1 MKRRTA
7 LPALRFSTQTLLLQ
21 LGVVALV
28 VLLSSAVHAW
38 LTYDRLGRE
47 AESQA
52 LTLARTVA
60 SDPSVRAEV
69 QSISALPAAPPA
81 AELLAGPLM
90 AAAEGARTRTGAL
103 FVVITDETG
112 IRLAHPDA
120 ERLGEKVS
128 TDPSDALAGR
138 EVTTRNTGTLGPSAG
153 AKVPVYAPD
162 STAVV
167 GEVSVGYSTETISQ
181 SLARDIIPIA
191 VTAAGALLAGVLASF
206 LLRRRLQRLTL
217 GLEPE
222 EISTLVHD
230 QVAVLQGVDDGVI
243 GVSADGRVSVFNA
256 AAQRLL
262 GVPDLAGTAWA
273 AAPVPEQLKAL
284 TRADAAE
291 GEAVELVAGGR
302 VLVVSA
308 RKALHGREDLGWV
321 VMLRDRTELQ
331 QLTRQLDAVGTMSAA
346 LRAQRHE
353 FANQLH
359 TIAGFMSIG
368 QPQQAQDYLAKLA
381 GTGPLAFPV
390 DQAEL
395 LQDPYLQAFL
405 GAKGVEADE
414 RGVSLRLG
422 PESVVRGHVTEPQD
436 VTTVLGNLIDNAVNA
451 AVAGSAAERWVEV
464 EVLDEPGVNGG
475 AGTLHI
481 VVADSGDGLG
491 AGMTAAEA
499 EAVFA
504 EGYTTSVRPAR
515 AGAGQGLGLALS
527 RQLARR
533 RGGDVRVLEAGS
545 PGGPGAVFVAT
556 LPGTTESGPTLPTPG
571 NPALPKHEPP
581 KHTER
586 TTMSEDFRVLIVDD
600 DFHVAKLHAAY
611 VDSVAGF
618 LALPPAGSASQ
629 ALQAIHSLRPDLV
642 LLDVYLPDASGLD
655 LLHQLDVDTVIL
667 SAASDTASLR
677 LAFRRGALGY
687 LLKPFTAESLS
698 QQLRS
703 YARYRRILAQP
714 GSVSQETV
722 ERAKRALI
730 PGDVVASARPRSAT
744 EAAVL
749 ESLVPGEQY
758 SAADVA
764 ARVGVSRATAQRYLS
779 ALADDGAVDIQLRY
793 GTTGRPE
800 HRYGIPAVTGR

>member
-1 MKRRTA
+1 MPRLTGRIIGRLTSRT
-7 LPALRFSTQTLLLQ
+7 PLRFSTQTLLLQ
-21 LGVVALV
+21 LAVVALV
-28 VLLSSAVHAW
+28 VLLTSAVHGW

-47 AESQA
+47 AENQA

-60 SDPSVRAEV
+60 SDPQVRAEV
-69 QSISALPAAPPA
+69 QQISAQPGTPPA

-112 IRLAHPDA
+112 LRLAHPDA
-120 ERLGEKVS
+120 DRLGERVS
-128 TDPSDALAGR
+128 TDPSEALAGK

-153 AKVPVYAPD
+153 AKVPVFAPGSD
-162 STAVV
+162 TVV
-167 GEVSVGYSTETISQ
+167 GEVSVGYSTETIGQ

-191 VTAAGALLAGVLASF
+191 LTAAGALLVGVLASF

-243 GVSADGRVSVFNA
+243 GVAAGGRISVFNS

-262 GVPDLAGTAWA
+262 GQPDLTGAPWA
-273 AAPVPEQLKAL
+273 DAPVPAQLLAL

-291 GEAVELVAGGR
+291 GDAVELVAGGR
-302 VLVVSA
+302 VLVASA

-331 QLTRQLDAVGTMSAA
+331 QLTRQLDAVGTMSTA

-368 QPQQAQDYLAKLA
+368 QHQQARDYLARLA
-381 GTGPLAFPV
+381 ATGPLNFPV
-390 DQAEL
+390 DQAQL

-422 PESVVRGHVTEPQD
+422 PETLVRGHVTEPQE

-451 AVAGSAAERWVEV
+451 AVAGSATDRWVEV
-464 EVLDEPGVNGG
+464 EVLDEPGEGGG
-475 AGTLHI
+475 AGTLH
-481 VVADSGDGLG
+481 VVVGDSGDGLG
-491 AGMTAAEA
+491 PAVAAVGS

-504 EGYTTSVRPAR
+504 EGFTTAERPAR
-515 AGAGQGLGLALS
+515 AGGGQGLGLALS

-533 RGGDVRVLEAGS
+533 RGGDVRVLDPGS

-556 LPGTTESGPTLPTPG
+556 LPGTT
-571 NPALPKHEPP
+571 A
-581 KHTER
+581 
-586 TTMSEDFRVLIVDD
+586 
-600 DFHVAKLHAAY
+600 
-611 VDSVAGF
+611 
-618 LALPPAGSASQ
+618 
-629 ALQAIHSLRPDLV
+629 
-642 LLDVYLPDASGLD
+642 
-655 LLHQLDVDTVIL
+655 
-667 SAASDTASLR
+667 
-677 LAFRRGALGY
+677 
-687 LLKPFTAESLS
+687 
-698 QQLRS
+698 
-703 YARYRRILAQP
+703 
-714 GSVSQETV
+714 
-722 ERAKRALI
+722 
-730 PGDVVASARPRSAT
+730 
-744 EAAVL
+744 
-749 ESLVPGEQY
+749 
-758 SAADVA
+758 
-764 ARVGVSRATAQRYLS
+764 
-779 ALADDGAVDIQLRY
+779 
-793 GTTGRPE
+793 GTTGAPDAQ
-800 HRYGIPAVTGR
+800 PATEPAAEPIERDSDV